1 MYFKIVRNDIAN
13 SKLITSLTTLFVAGA
28 AMLVTLSAVLIVH
41 LSTSIDTLLKQAET
55 PHFLQMHSGT
65 IDQARLIDFAERNE
79 LVDEFQINE
88 FLNVDGAKINIAGNT
103 LAQNVQDNGL
113 TTQSEKFDFLLDLD
127 GHVIEADNG
136 DIYVPV
142 GYMKDGTAKLG
153 DTVMV
158 HNKPFT
164 VAGFLRDSQMNSM
177 LASSKRFLVSEE
189 DYAAIQA
196 AGTIE
201 YLIEF
206 RLKDLAD
213 LRSFEEDY
221 HRAHLEANGP
231 TITWPLFKMLNAI
244 SDGLMIAVILLISVL
259 VVVIAFMCIRFT
271 LLTKMEE
278 DYREIGVMKAIG
290 IRVSDIQKMYFA
302 KYGVIAAIGCVLG
315 FILSFMVRDI
325 LLANIRLYMG
335 DTANTSLV
343 WLFTIIGLVLVFAS
357 ILIYV
362 QLMLKQFRKLSAVQA
377 IRFGVIQSKAKHGKW
392 LNISSNKSLPINLFL
407 GVKDVLSRKGLY
419 ATMLTVF
426 IVATFII
433 IVPQNLYHT
442 ISSKNFITYMGIGNS
457 DIRID
462 ISQGSQHVQ
471 DVTTVVKTLE
481 RDQDITDYTV
491 LTTKKFT
498 TITNNGVEESL
509 KIELGDHTVFPVEYA
524 QGSAPRAQDEIAL
537 SVLNA
542 EELQKKVGD
551 TILLI
556 IQGET
561 KTLTVSGIYSDITNG
576 GKTAKAAFSDDSTE
590 SMWNVFYGSLSKQSE
605 VEKKVAE
612 YTDSFHFAKVSG
624 IDEYIYQTFGTT
636 ISSMKQVSSAA
647 LIVALFMCVLVT
659 LLFMKMLIAKDR
671 SPIAILKSIGFTNV
685 DISIQYAARSVV
697 VLILAIFVGTLLAN
711 TFGEILTTTV
721 IASFGAASFNF
732 IINPLA
738 AYVFCPLALL
748 CVVLLATLIG
758 TVKAG
763 QLKIMDYIKE

>member
-1 MYFKIVRNDIAN
+1 M
-13 SKLITSLTTLFVAGA
+13 
-28 AMLVTLSAVLIVH
+28 
-41 LSTSIDTLLKQAET
+41 
-55 PHFLQMHSGT
+55 
-65 IDQARLIDFAERNE
+65 
-79 LVDEFQINE
+79 
-88 FLNVDGAKINIAGNT
+88 
-103 LAQNVQDNGL
+103 
-113 TTQSEKFDFLLDLD
+113 
-127 GHVIEADNG
+127 
-136 DIYVPV
+136 
-142 GYMKDGTAKLG
+142 
-153 DTVMV
+153 
-158 HNKPFT
+158 
-164 VAGFLRDSQMNSM
+164 
-177 LASSKRFLVSEE
+177 
-189 DYAAIQA
+189 
-196 AGTIE
+196 
-201 YLIEF
+201 
-206 RLKDLAD
+206 
-213 LRSFEEDY
+213 
-221 HRAHLEANGP
+221 
-231 TITWPLFKMLNAI
+231 
-244 SDGLMIAVILLISVL
+244 
-259 VVVIAFMCIRFT
+259 
-271 LLTKMEE
+271 
-278 DYREIGVMKAIG
+278 
-290 IRVSDIQKMYFA
+290 
-302 KYGVIAAIGCVLG
+302 
-315 FILSFMVRDI
+315 
-325 LLANIRLYMG
+325 
-335 DTANTSLV
+335 V
-343 WLFTIIGLVLVFAS
+343 WLFTIIGLALVFAS

-362 QLMLKQFRKLSAVQA
+362 QFLLKQFRKLSAVQA
-377 IRFGVIQSKAKHGKW
+377 IRFGAIQSKGKHAKW
-392 LNISSNKSLPINLFL
+392 LNISSNKRLPINLFL

-462 ISQGSQHVQ
+462 IPQGNLHAQHV
-471 DVTTVVKTLE
+471 TAVVKTLE
-481 RDQDITDYTV
+481 RDEDITDYTA

-498 TITNNGVEESL
+498 TITNDGVEESL

-524 QGSAPRAQDEIAL
+524 QGSAPVAQDEIAL

-561 KTLTVSGIYSDITNG
+561 KSLTVSGIYSDITNG
-576 GKTAKAAFSDDSTE
+576 GKTAKAAFSDESSE
-590 SMWNVFYGSLSKQSE
+590 SMWDVFYGSLSKQSE

-612 YTDSFHFAKVSG
+612 YADSFLFAKVSG

-636 ISSMKQVSSAA
+636 ISSMKQVASAA

-671 SPIAILKSIGFTNV
+671 SPIAILKTIGFTNV

-697 VLILAIFVGTLLAN
+697 VLMLAIFAGTFLAN
-711 TFGEILTTTV
+711 TLGEFLTTTV

-758 TVKAG
+758 IVKAG